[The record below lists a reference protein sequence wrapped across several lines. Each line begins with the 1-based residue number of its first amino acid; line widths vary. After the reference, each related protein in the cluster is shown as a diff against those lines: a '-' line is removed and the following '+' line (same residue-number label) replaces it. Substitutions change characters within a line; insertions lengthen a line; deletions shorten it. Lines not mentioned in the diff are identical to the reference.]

1 MNYKIVLYIIFCF
14 LSAYSLTSLNFNNII
29 KKNKVIEIRILI
41 IILSII
47 MGYLLTNF
55 VIDFLNLTR
64 IIWYSISYIYWG
76 QIWKTEIWLLQ

>member
-14 LSAYSLTSLNFNNII
+14 LSAYSLNSINFNNIV

-64 IIWYSISYIYWG
+64 II
-76 QIWKTEIWLLQ
+76 